1 MLVRRG
7 LRSGGCRWTLQAT
20 QLRLGTL
27 SPFDAQLPVRHY
39 LDLVRR
45 RGVMRL
51 KLPGGSSADYRRQ
64 HYNPW
69 KLA

>member
-20 QLRLGTL
+20 LLRLGTL
-27 SPFDAQLPVRHY
+27 SPFDAQQPVRHY

-45 RGVMRL
+45 RGVMCL
-51 KLPGGSSADYRRQ
+51 KLPGRRRTTDD
-64 HYNPW
+64 NITTPGW